1 MRYLV
6 VSRRTALA
14 VFLAGL
20 GLAFALAAVSR
31 QLSVQPASADGTKT
45 PVYCVETDE
54 KKLALTFDAAWG
66 AEDTGELLEILA
78 EFDARATVFAV
89 GDWVRQNPESV
100 RAFYEAGHTIG
111 NHSDAHG
118 AYGEMSYDEQLAD
131 LQACSAAVEACVGVR
146 PRVMRAP
153 SGDWNADTVR
163 AAETLGMQ
171 AVQWSVDSL
180 DWQGLTAEEMVSRV
194 TAAAAPGAIL
204 LFHNGVE
211 NTPAALREILRVLSA
226 EGYSFVPAEELLYW
240 ENYRV
245 DSTGRQYREAQ

>member
-6 VSRRTALA
+6 ITRKAALA
-14 VFLAGL
+14 VFLAVL
-20 GLAFALAAVSR
+20 GLSFALAGVSQR
-31 QLSVQPASADGTKT
+31 LSARPASAGGGET

-54 KKLALTFDAAWG
+54 KKLAVTFDAAWS

-89 GDWVRQNPESV
+89 GDWVRQNPQSV

-111 NHSDAHG
+111 NHSDTHK
-118 AYGEMSYDEQLAD
+118 AYGALSLEAQRAD
-131 LQACSAAVEACVGVR
+131 MEACSDAVEACVGVR
-146 PRVMRAP
+146 PKVVRAP

-163 AAETLGMQ
+163 AAAALGMQ

-180 DWQGLTAEEMVSRV
+180 DWQGLSAAEMVERV
-194 TAAAAPGAIL
+194 TAAAEPGAIL

-211 NTPAALREILRVLSA
+211 NTPAALREILRILSA
-226 EGYSFVPAEELLYW
+226 DGYRFVPVEELLYGADA
-240 ENYRV
+240 RV
-245 DSTGRQYREAQ
+245 DSAGRQYPA